1 MQKNTLNKANF
12 LPFSFVFIIISNI
25 NLKERLIMND
35 REKLE
40 KNDKDIMYL
49 QNYISKQRIK
59 ITKLEKDDKIALE
72 EKIESLENLKRRAE
86 KIPLLRSQGVNKAIV
101 STCAAIVAT
110 IFSGIVILLNP
121 SNLLIILMILNILLV
136 NFNVFHCLKELN
148 VLDDMIRNL
157 NINQIDNSIKAYQI
171 LLEEVN
177 TNIKKIEQEIEK
189 NKKLVMDISLE
200 SRNIRISENQK
211 ASSEDELEK
220 GYQITKKIK

>member
-12 LPFSFVFIIISNI
+12 LPFSFAFIIISNI

-49 QNYISKQRIK
+49 QNYISKQRLK

>member
-1 MQKNTLNKANF
+1 
-12 LPFSFVFIIISNI
+12 
-25 NLKERLIMND
+25 MND

-177 TNIKKIEQEIEK
+177 TNIKKIEQEVEK

-200 SRNIRISENQK
+200 SRELRISENQK
-211 ASSEDELEK
+211 VSSEDKLEK

>member
-1 MQKNTLNKANF
+1 
-12 LPFSFVFIIISNI
+12 
-25 NLKERLIMND
+25 
-35 REKLE
+35 
-40 KNDKDIMYL
+40 
-49 QNYISKQRIK
+49 
-59 ITKLEKDDKIALE
+59 
-72 EKIESLENLKRRAE
+72 
-86 KIPLLRSQGVNKAIV
+86 
-101 STCAAIVAT
+101 
-110 IFSGIVILLNP
+110 
-121 SNLLIILMILNILLV
+121 
-136 NFNVFHCLKELN
+136 
-148 VLDDMIRNL
+148 MIRNL

>member
-1 MQKNTLNKANF
+1 MNNKE
-12 LPFSFVFIIISNI
+12 I
-25 NLKERLIMND
+25 
-35 REKLE
+35 LE
-40 KNDKDIMYL
+40 KNDKTLIFL

-177 TNIKKIEQEIEK
+177 TNIKKIEQEVEK

-200 SRNIRISENQK
+200 SRELRISENQK
-211 ASSEDELEK
+211 VSSEDKLEK